1 MSISSFQPTLKLS
14 AVPFRVVF
22 ALSCLSLLVAFGA
35 GVAPAVAQDTAAG
48 EKVLKRCA
56 ACHSLEAGKNKVG
69 PSLAGLFGREAG
81 RAEGFRYSKAMA
93 AADFV
98 WTPQALAAFVAV
110 PKQFVPGTRMPFPG
124 LKDVGQR
131 DALIAYLRTTA
142 ANP

>member
-1 MSISSFQPTLKLS
+1 
-14 AVPFRVVF
+14 
-22 ALSCLSLLVAFGA
+22 
-35 GVAPAVAQDTAAG
+35 
-48 EKVLKRCA
+48 
-56 ACHSLEAGKNKVG
+56 
-69 PSLAGLFGREAG
+69 
-81 RAEGFRYSKAMA
+81 MA